1 MSTEVHVPE
10 TQYAA
15 ANGLQIAYETFG
27 LPSDEPVLMVMGLG
41 TQMIAWPDEMCQQIA
56 DRGFYVL
63 RFDNRDAGL
72 STHLDDAPTPT
83 TTDLVLR
90 RRPPYTVSD
99 MARDAIGLLDA
110 LGIDAA
116 HVVGASMGGYI
127 AQSIAGLFPARVRS
141 LTLIMTSTG
150 ARTVGYPAPRLVA
163 RLIQRRSVRSREEAQ
178 DFSVRTFRLIGS
190 KGYEFDEAR
199 IRDVAGR
206 GYDRSPDRRGYFRQL
221 WAIVAQPNRTKFLRR
236 IRVPTLV
243 LHGMND
249 PLVNVSGGVALAK
262 AIPNAEFIGFAGMG
276 HDLPR
281 ALWPRFADEIC
292 AVAGRAARGA
302 ASSQ

>member
-1 MSTEVHVPE
+1 MPE

-15 ANGLQIAYETFG
+15 ANGLKIAYETFG
-27 LPSDEPVLMVMGLG
+27 SPSDAPILLVMGLG

-56 DRGFYVL
+56 DRGFYVI
-63 RFDNRDAGL
+63 RFDNRDTGL
-72 STHLDDAPTPT
+72 STHLDELPTPT
-83 TTDLVLR
+83 KTDLVLR
-90 RRPPYTVSD
+90 RKPPYKVSD
-99 MARDAIGLLDA
+99 MARDAVGLVDA
-110 LGIDAA
+110 LGLDSV

-127 AQSIAGLFPARVRS
+127 AQALAGLFPQRVRS

-163 RLIQRRSVRSREEAQ
+163 RLLQRRRVRNREQAQ
-178 DFSVRTFRLIGS
+178 DLAVETFRLIGS

-206 GYDRSPDRRGYFRQL
+206 SYDRSTDRRGYFRQL
-221 WAIVAQPNRTKFLRR
+221 WAIVAQPNRTKFLRE

-243 LHGMND
+243 MHGMND

-262 AIPNAEFIGFAGMG
+262 AIRNAQFIGFAGMG

-292 AVAGRAARGA
+292 AVACRAAQPV
-302 ASSQ
+302 ASS